1 MNIIILTNKESNI
14 QIMKSTLSNIINSL
28 SNNMLS
34 YGLGLMLLSQTSSAI
49 SFGIEMIVAPITI
62 VLFVIPIGNLVDKYK
77 HKNLLIISSLV
88 RILFLILFILT
99 IDHFTGFYKMIPV
112 IPFVAVNAICSS
124 ISTITYSS
132 SVHELVNSEKIQRL
146 SSLTNAANSFSN
158 IFAPV
163 LGVSL
168 YALFGFVIFIF
179 IGIISSSLAFLVM
192 LSLKFHYQTKTK
204 ASKLKKDDNFSQLQ
218 GFKEGI
224 NYIKKRRVIADIIM
238 VSMFLNFIF
247 SSLNI
252 GIPYIIETE
261 LHIGTQPIGYLNTFN
276 AIGLLTGS
284 LFMNFLPA
292 KKGTFVKIIIP
303 IFSLGTEILLLG
315 LLFKT
320 MDTLFLIT
328 LYGGMIAFFI
338 GFSLSIIEVNNIVY
352 LQKTVSTEILGRI
365 MSILTTANRA
375 LLPIG
380 SLVYTFLFDSI
391 KSGAYIFIGNGI
403 LCVIFGLLKFPSL
416 LKAVRKDKA
425 FILKDN
431 IVQNDNLK
439 E

>member
-1 MNIIILTNKESNI
+1 VNIIILTNKESNI
-14 QIMKSTLSNIINSL
+14 QIVKSTLSNIINSL

-49 SFGIEMIVAPITI
+49 SFGIEMIVAPVTS

-77 HKNLLIISSLV
+77 HKNLLIISSLI
-88 RILFLILFILT
+88 RILFLILFILS
-99 IDHFTGFYKMIPV
+99 INHFNGFYKMIPV
-112 IPFVAVNAICSS
+112 IPFVAANAICSS

-168 YALFGFVIFIF
+168 YALFGFDIFIL
-179 IGIISSSLAFLVM
+179 IGIISSSIAFLIM
-192 LSLKFHYQTKTK
+192 LTLNFHYQTKKT
-204 ASKLKKDDNFSQLQ
+204 ASKLKREDTFSQLQ

-224 NYIKKRRVIADIIM
+224 NYIKKRRIIADIIM

-261 LHIGTQPIGYLNTFN
+261 LHIGTQPIGYLNTSN
-276 AIGLLTGS
+276 AVGLLTGS

-292 KKGTFVKIIIP
+292 KKGTFLKIIIP

-320 MDTLFLIT
+320 MNTLFLIT
-328 LYGGMIAFFI
+328 LYGAGISFLI
-338 GFSLSIIEVNNIVY
+338 GFSLSIIEVNNMVY
-352 LQKTVSTEILGRI
+352 LQKTVSTEILGRV

-391 KSGAYIFIGNGI
+391 KSGSYIFIANSILCIVFGI
-403 LCVIFGLLKFPSL
+403 LMFPSL
-416 LKAVRKDKA
+416 LKAVRKDKIY
-425 FILKDN
+425 ILKDN